1 MIVSLQR
8 KFILISAISIFVVFS
23 GIFLVLVFFS
33 NRQLDRTMDTLA
45 DAISFNDGVFPEFD
59 PAQPSQPF
67 PYDNIITEET
77 RFSTRFF
84 TVWVD
89 DAGHITHI
97 NIDSVSSI
105 SEEQV
110 EDFAQTALS
119 EGTRRGWVSDYRYR
133 VVETDTGS
141 TLVFANGTMNR
152 SMSGRLLLTAFLVLL
167 GSAFLI
173 LALIIIISK
182 RVVHPVAESYEKQ
195 KQFIT
200 DANHELKTP
209 LTLILSNLDIV
220 EADVGKNEW
229 LDDIRS
235 ESERMGL
242 LINQMVTLC
251 RMDESDTPLALADV
265 DLSGVVDDTVSELE
279 ALAAD
284 RKKKLTAS
292 VEPGVHCRGD
302 EALLRRLAAI
312 LLDNAVKYCDA
323 GGEIRVSLRCRH
335 HPVFTVE
342 NTYAE
347 VDRLELDDQI
357 ESVIRQ
363 VRIEEVKNRRIS
375 ALSKGYKQRVGIAQA
390 LLGNPKVIIL
400 DEPTVGLDPLQII
413 EIRDLIRQLGQEHTV
428 ILSSHILSE
437 VQAICEKILI
447 IAHGRLVAFDE
458 PDQLERSLLGTNEI
472 SFTTDAPPERVRSIL
487 AGVPH
492 VFDIKVSQPEKGL
505 VRAQMQ
511 TNAKDIYDTSREV
524 FFAFAKRDIA
534 LLELNL
540 KKASLEDIF
549 IELTEGGVSAVQT
562 EASVPAAESEANDQ

>member
-141 TLVFANGTMNR
+141 TLVFVNGTMNR

-265 DLSGVVDDTVSELE
+265 DLSGVVDDTVSEFE

-335 HPVFTVE
+335 HPIFTVE

-347 VDRLELDDQI
+347 VDRLELDRLFDRFYRADKARTFTGSFGI
-357 ESVIRQ
+357 G
-363 VRIEEVKNRRIS
+363 
-375 ALSKGYKQRVGIAQA
+375 LSIAQSIA
-390 LLGNPKVIIL
+390 KKHKGSVTAYKKEGV
-400 DEPTVGLDPLQII
+400 VGFRAEL
-413 EIRDLIRQLGQEHTV
+413 
-428 ILSSHILSE
+428 
-437 VQAICEKILI
+437 K
-447 IAHGRLVAFDE
+447 
-458 PDQLERSLLGTNEI
+458 ER
-472 SFTTDAPPERVRSIL
+472 
-487 AGVPH
+487 
-492 VFDIKVSQPEKGL
+492 
-505 VRAQMQ
+505 
-511 TNAKDIYDTSREV
+511 
-524 FFAFAKRDIA
+524 
-534 LLELNL
+534 
-540 KKASLEDIF
+540 
-549 IELTEGGVSAVQT
+549 
-562 EASVPAAESEANDQ
+562 